1 MEAVLLGTILAVFTT
16 MALSLWRALAGPSVY
31 DTIVGVNAFGTK
43 TVLLVALISF
53 FTGHHDLID
62 VALVYAVSNFI
73 TAISRRK
80 LVRTTALK
88 TSGTQ
93 HESSHPTVAYR
104 RDNAGHCQDNAYYL
118 CYRSQLCT

>member
-16 MALSLWRALAGPSVY
+16 MALALWRALAGPSVY

-62 VALVYAVSNFI
+62 VALVYALINFI
-73 TAISRRK
+73 AVIAVLK
-80 LVRTTALK
+80 LVRQRDLA
-88 TSGTQ
+88 TSGASR
-93 HESSHPTVAYR
+93 ER
-104 RDNAGHCQDNAYYL
+104 
-118 CYRSQLCT
+118 